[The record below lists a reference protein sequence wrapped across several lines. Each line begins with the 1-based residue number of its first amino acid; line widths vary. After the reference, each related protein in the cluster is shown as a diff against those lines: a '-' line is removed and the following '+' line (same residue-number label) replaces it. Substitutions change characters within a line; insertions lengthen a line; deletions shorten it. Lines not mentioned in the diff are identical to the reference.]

1 MHEFR
6 YDEDDEERAEAF
18 MKPFTNQCNR
28 LVQIFKDMPEFSL
41 LNPGLFTTMNHFSP
55 KLASLDE
62 VESLIIGI
70 TRDLRGL
77 CSSLL
82 SKQAYTSLFEW
93 LYPAYLPLFH
103 KALYVFYDRADVY
116 NPLLKFI
123 HELTSNRQERLVFDS
138 TKANAYLLFREIS
151 NLLYIFQTKTLLHV
165 NTTIPETN
173 GTLFYKSKL
182 KPMITCLRIIQA
194 CLVGKTNYF
203 IEDNPFF
210 ILHLG
215 NYVNF
220 GVFQLYSD
228 PCFDNCLQVFIAIL
242 TSIKKKDLLS
252 YPKLT
257 SAYFALIETLASV
270 KIDFLANL
278 SIPLFGYV
286 LETISEGFLSHEQTI
301 QNSCCVYL
309 DTFLS
314 YVFRSVKKNIA
325 SSNLMTNVREYEN
338 LFRQILVNLLNGII
352 YAECK

>member
-1 MHEFR
+1 M
-6 YDEDDEERAEAF
+6 
-18 MKPFTNQCNR
+18 NQYK
-28 LVQIFKDMPEFSL
+28 QIRFS
-41 LNPGLFTTMNHFSP
+41 FFCSP
-55 KLASLDE
+55 TLASLDE
-62 VESLIIGI
+62 IESFIIGI

-82 SKQAYTSLFEW
+82 SKQAYTSLFDW
-93 LYPAYLPLFH
+93 LYPSYLPLFL
-103 KALYVFYDRADVY
+103 KALYVFYDRSDVY
-116 NPLLKFI
+116 NPLLKFF
-123 HELTSNRQERLVFDS
+123 HELSSNRQERLAFDS
-138 TKANAYLLFREIS
+138 TKASAYLLFRETS
-151 NLLYIFQTKTLLHV
+151 NLLYIFQTKTLIHV
-165 NTTIPETN
+165 NTTIPETD

-182 KPMITCLRIIQA
+182 KPIITCLRIIQA
-194 CLVGKTNYF
+194 CLVG
-203 IEDNPFF
+203 
-210 ILHLG
+210 

-220 GVFQLYSD
+220 GVFHLYSD
-228 PCFDNCLQVFIAIL
+228 PCFDNCLQVFISIL

-257 SAYFALIETLASV
+257 LSYFSLIETLSLV

-325 SSNLMTNVREYEN
+325 SPNSMTNVHEYES

-352 YAECK
+352 YAECKYVEIFFSKRETLGLCCFLISNKFYFVLEIFILYQNHFLVLYY